1 MDSCLQIKSYNIMTT
16 NFYLH
21 DKNSKTETIIFL
33 HFRYPAGNLFIYS
46 TRQKIKPSQWNFRKK
61 RCKEVASNPSFSS
74 INKLLNKIENEIKS
88 IYLDLIS
95 TDITPS
101 NDVLRQSLS
110 ERLNF
115 SYTRVKTPQTK
126 SLSFLQYFEQY
137 ISEAESQTRLKKNGH
152 LIRKSAISQYKSLLN
167 HLHNIHMM
175 KKFEY
180 HLPIITGMTDEQM
193 KEVDL
198 YYKRFYKVFTDFHY
212 NELNCYDYTVG
223 SRVKTLRAFFNYLS
237 DNKRLNIGSF
247 HKSFHVPKEEIPVIV
262 LSPKQL
268 SYLIYDKDFI
278 QSIPPSLSTIR
289 DLFICGCT
297 VALRISDLLSLTE
310 DNVKRENDCVYLIN
324 KSKKTNTTTRVK
336 LPPYAVEIIERNI
349 EIMKTKKL
357 KTIFGRQNLHQ
368 LNEQLRELAT
378 YCKFN
383 DPIIK
388 TRYKRGQEI
397 IIFKDEKT
405 KEHFQLS
412 DLITSHTMRRTAI
425 TTSLIL
431 GMPEHAVKELSGHSQ
446 NSRDFSK
453 YVKISQ
459 KYLDE
464 QMDVVTEKLKKV

>member
-1 MDSCLQIKSYNIMTT
+1 MTT

-21 DKNSKTETIIFL
+21 NKNSKTETIIFL

-46 TRQKIKPSQWNFRKK
+46 TRQKIKPSQWNFKKK

-74 INKLLNKIENEIKS
+74 INKLLSKIENEIKS
-88 IYLDLIS
+88 IYLDMIC

-110 ERLNF
+110 DRLNF
-115 SYTRVKTPQTK
+115 SYTPVKTPQKK
-126 SLSFLQYFEQY
+126 SLSFLDYFNQY
-137 ISEAESQTRLKKNGH
+137 IEEAESQSRLKKNGH
-152 LIRKSAISQYKSLLN
+152 IIRKSTISQYKSLLN
-167 HLHNIHMM
+167 HLHSIRMI
-175 KKFEY
+175 KKFEFR
-180 HLPIITGMTDEQM
+180 LPIISGMTDEQIR
-193 KEVDL
+193 EVDL
-198 YYKRFYKVFTDFHY
+198 YYKQFYKVFTDYHY

-237 DNKRLNIGSF
+237 TDKRLNIGSF
-247 HKSFHVPKEEIPVIV
+247 HKSFRVPKEEIPVIV

-268 SYLIYDKDFI
+268 SYLIHDKGFI
-278 QSIPPSLSTIR
+278 KSIPPSLSTIR

-324 KSKKTNTTTRVK
+324 KSKKTNTITRVK
-336 LPPYAVEIIERNI
+336 LPPYAVEIIDRNI
-349 EIMKTKKL
+349 QRMKSNNGQ
-357 KTIFGRQNLHQ
+357 KTIFGRPRLNDLNQQFRNL
-368 LNEQLRELAT
+368 AK
-378 YCKFN
+378 YCRFN

-397 IIFKDEKT
+397 IIYKDEKT

-425 TTSLIL
+425 STSLIL

-464 QMDVVTEKLKKV
+464 QMDVVTEKLKRV